1 MTNDTSAQ
9 TATETLRSWA
19 ACAVAADIE
28 GWAAL
33 TTDGM
38 TYTHSN
44 SLFETR
50 DDVVAAFEAGRHYS
64 RFALEDTTES
74 RYGDA
79 AVVTGITR
87 AAVDR
92 DPPLALDLR
101 FTATLVRG
109 DEGWRVAAYQT
120 TPLQL

>member
-1 MTNDTSAQ
+1 MSDTSGQ
-9 TATETLRSWA
+9 TATEALRSWA
-19 ACAVAADIE
+19 ACAVAADME

-50 DDVVAAFEAGRHYS
+50 DDVVAAFGAGRRYT
-64 RFALEDTTES
+64 RFEFSDTIES
-74 RYGDA
+74 QYDGA
-79 AVVTGITR
+79 AVVTGITH

-92 DPPLALDLR
+92 DPPLKLDLR
-101 FTATLVRG
+101 FTAMLVNAG
-109 DEGWRVAAYQT
+109 EGWRVAGYQT
-120 TPLQL
+120 TPLPA